1 MTHLDFVSAPPSVDS
16 KRAVLHNA
24 SMKLLPLLLAA
35 ALSGCATKALHSS
48 GGPGSPNAAGSKST
62 AADTRAGGAAGAGAS
77 SASTAGDSSAQADGR
92 AGQVEGANGASAQG
106 AGGQNAPGSDTAA
119 GSSSS
124 NDGAGADGKSHGAGG
139 QSSAFADGGTGVDG
153 GTDTTGGTAAQSA
166 DGTSGTG
173 AGATAAGNA
182 DGTSGQSADGT
193 SGAGAGGPNGAGG
206 VAAAG
211 TAGAGTAGAAAAE
224 AGAAGEGGAGAE
236 GVSANA
242 SNAGAGGPG
251 GAGGDAS
258 GVAGTGE
265 GADGNSAS
273 GIAGAESAGGDSRVA
288 SIDVP
293 SGNVKVDEDYRPQ
306 TLNGM
311 LPLVLGVNEDGR
323 FDFDQYALRPEV
335 KKALDNLA
343 DQLKSAEYDRL
354 DILGYTDRIGTTEY
368 NKRLSELRA
377 WSVAQYLIG
386 QGVPEN
392 KIRYEGRGDKN
403 PITQPDECTGLA
415 RGELITCLQKD
426 RRVEIEASI
435 HRKHATVI
443 Q

>member
-1 MTHLDFVSAPPSVDS
+1 A
-16 KRAVLHNA
+16 
-24 SMKLLPLLLAA
+24 
-35 ALSGCATKALHSS
+35 
-48 GGPGSPNAAGSKST
+48 
-62 AADTRAGGAAGAGAS
+62 
-77 SASTAGDSSAQADGR
+77 
-92 AGQVEGANGASAQG
+92 
-106 AGGQNAPGSDTAA
+106 
-119 GSSSS
+119 
-124 NDGAGADGKSHGAGG
+124 
-139 QSSAFADGGTGVDG
+139 
-153 GTDTTGGTAAQSA
+153 
-166 DGTSGTG
+166 
-173 AGATAAGNA
+173 
-182 DGTSGQSADGT
+182 
-193 SGAGAGGPNGAGG
+193 
-206 VAAAG
+206 
-211 TAGAGTAGAAAAE
+211 
-224 AGAAGEGGAGAE
+224 AGAE
-236 GVSANA
+236 GMSASS

-251 GAGGDAS
+251 PNAAGGDAS

-273 GIAGAESAGGDSRVA
+273 GMSGAENAGGDSRVA

-386 QGVPEN
+386 HGVPEN

-415 RGELITCLQKD
+415 RTELITCLQKD

>member
-1 MTHLDFVSAPPSVDS
+1 MTDLDFVPAPPSIHS
-16 KRAVLHNA
+16 KRAMLHNA
-24 SMKLLPLLLAA
+24 SMKLLPLLIAA

-48 GGPGSPNAAGSKST
+48 GGPGSPNAAGSKSA
-62 AADTRAGGAAGAGAS
+62 AADSRAAGAAGAS
-77 SASTAGDSSAQADGR
+77 SDSTAGDMSAQPGGP

-106 AGGQNAPGSDTAA
+106 AGGQNGTGSDTAA
-119 GSSSS
+119 GSSSAS
-124 NDGAGADGKSHGAGG
+124 DGTTAGAKSGGAGG

-173 AGATAAGNA
+173 AGGTAERNA

-206 VAAAG
+206 VAGAG
-211 TAGAGTAGAAAAE
+211 TAGAG
-224 AGAAGEGGAGAE
+224 AAGEGAAGAE
-236 GVSANA
+236 GMSANA
-242 SNAGAGGPG
+242 SNAGTGGPG
-251 GAGGDAS
+251 TNGAGGDAS

-273 GIAGAESAGGDSRVA
+273 GMAGAESAGGDSRVA

-377 WSVAQYLIG
+377 WSVAQYLIA